1 MFNESEILKK
11 PSQIKRINFLK
22 KLIKF
27 KKKKKFLENIFNL
40 KRGDF
45 FEIKTKNKKIK
56 SIIFLVEYKT
66 LIPYI

>member
-1 MFNESEILKK
+1 M
-11 PSQIKRINFLK
+11 NFLK
-22 KLIKF
+22 KLLQF

-40 KRGDF
+40 KRGDI

-56 SIIFLVEYKT
+56 SIIFLVEYET